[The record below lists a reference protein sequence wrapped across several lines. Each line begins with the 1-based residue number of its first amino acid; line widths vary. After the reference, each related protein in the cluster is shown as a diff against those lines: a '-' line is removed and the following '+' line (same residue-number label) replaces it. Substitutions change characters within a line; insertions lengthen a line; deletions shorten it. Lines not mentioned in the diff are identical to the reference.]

1 MKAINIKL
9 ATFSFAAMLLASC
22 SDSNSD
28 GSSAISEM
36 NTKIAGT
43 EVSWNNNAQELA
55 SRVFNFKS
63 TVTSKSRTIDES
75 NKSLFEGIISMP
87 EGYDKVPANAIDLTK
102 EEGTWDLPK
111 GAGTYVIPASNDPE
125 KVFERNANYSDCTIY
140 VEGTFKTQGVFGNEN
155 TKLIIMPKGKVI
167 FDTDKWND
175 YATIINYGTIEA
187 TKTDNIIS
195 KPFYNAKDLILEGK
209 TLNIQNK
216 CYIGGNLKA
225 AGLPNAGMRLN
236 VIGNCDLGNSAFKL
250 NGGSSNKWYTDPAA
264 GIINVNGTFTAGSA
278 EFCAGSQFYS
288 GCAIKIAGTVNINS
302 DSKVSV
308 SYLKAKDI
316 IQSSGTAFILKDQ
329 SFIECETYTD
339 NNAGSEATSDAQNAE
354 SVLLGD
360 NSKAVIKADK
370 FAFNTG
376 SPLENGT
383 QKYDCFMFRTPGTN
397 AKIVLD
403 GKFYKQDLTTEIL
416 PSFPGQQIYWASD
429 AGNIQDV
436 VINKTE
442 CNGNTEWKPKKEDP
456 KDPIIP
462 ISVIESDHTHDISA
476 TCVQPYGGKM
486 YMSYHTPGDGHGS
499 CIEVFDPVN
508 AQKQVQLRQFISDK
522 DKMLDWN
529 HLMVYHEG
537 NKKQVY
543 VVGNHY
549 VKAGALGYIDIASN
563 GLLNTADTTLTVDG
577 QTKVIKPL
585 NILPLDANEKATDE
599 NCIVYDNQSKRFI
612 VMTTKGYVTYDPE
625 TLNEIEKVNKPGK
638 AKHVAIGDGKIVTLV
653 FTKQAQYNQTT
664 NPTEAAKEWIDAQLE
679 VRDRDAEMG
688 STPKLTIT
696 TPAVL
701 PHYGKNSIV
710 VKNSKI
716 YVCLGAAGLYCYD
729 LNTGDELGHYQ
740 MPSPIIQDSKEGK
753 VGAYKAYANGVY
765 VGDDGKVYIAYGSYG
780 VVVLKAGSLEAG
792 NPETIAHVQEG
803 KSANYITV
811 YNGYIYV
818 AYGQKRLQVY
828 QLVDNGTSSA
838 DVNTKQ

>member
-36 NTKIAGT
+36 NTKIVGT
-43 EVSWNNNAQELA
+43 ELAQSPSAQELA

-75 NKSLFEGIISMP
+75 NKSEFEGIISMP
-87 EGYDKVPANAIDLTK
+87 DEPTIPINAIELPTSGYDLASGIYYIP
-102 EEGTWDLPK
+102 EGKTVEVNHPYGDCTLYV
-111 GAGTYVIPASNDPE
+111 AGTFIQNG
-125 KVFERNANYSDCTIY
+125 AN
-140 VEGTFKTQGVFGNEN
+140 VNEN
-155 TKLIIMPKGKVI
+155 TKIYILHTGTWQTSYQEL
-167 FDTDKWND
+167 FNGN
-175 YATIINYGTIEA
+175 ATVYNYG
-187 TKTDNIIS
+187 II
-195 KPFYNAKDLILEGK
+195 KPTTTGTSFTLKGTVLNQGDFIYDKE
-209 TLNIQNK
+209 LNIQGK

-225 AGLPNAGMRLN
+225 AKLSNAGMRLN
-236 VIGNCDLGNSAFKL
+236 VKGNCDLGDSEFKL
-250 NGGSSNKWYTDPAA
+250 NGSGNKWHKDPSA
-264 GIINVNGTFTAGSA
+264 GIMNVDGTFTAGSA
-278 EFCAGSQFYS
+278 EFCASSEFYS
-288 GCAIKIAGTVNINS
+288 GCAVKIAGDVNINS

-308 SYLKAKDI
+308 SYLKAKNI

-339 NNAGSEATSDAQNAE
+339 HNAGSQATSDAQNAE

-360 NSKAVIKADK
+360 KAKAVIKADK

-376 SPLENGT
+376 APLENGT

-403 GKFYKQDLTTEIL
+403 GKFYKKDFSTEIL
-416 PSFPGQQIYWASD
+416 PYFPGQQIYWASD

-486 YMSYHTPGDGHGS
+486 YMSYHTRGDGHGS

-508 AQKQVQLRQFISDK
+508 NQKQVQLRQFISDK

-549 VKAGALGYIDIASN
+549 KKAGALGYIDIASN

-599 NCIVYDNQSKRFI
+599 NCIVYDNKSNRFI

-625 TLNEIEKVNKPGK
+625 TLNEIEKVDKPGK

-653 FTKQAQYNQTT
+653 FTKQAQYNQIT

-688 STPKLTIT
+688 SAPKLTIT

-729 LNTGDELGHYQ
+729 SNSGAELGHYQ

-753 VGAYKAYANGVY
+753 VGNYKAYANGVY
-765 VGDDGKVYIAYGSYG
+765 VGDDNKVYIAYGSYG
-780 VVVLKAGSLEAG
+780 VVVLKAGTLEAG

-828 QLVDNGTSSA
+828 QLVENGASSA

>member
-28 GSSAISEM
+28 SSSAVSEM
-36 NTKIAGT
+36 NTKIVGT
-43 EVSWNNNAQELA
+43 DLAKSPTAKELA
-55 SRVFNFKS
+55 SRVYNFKS

-75 NKSLFEGIISMP
+75 NKSEFEGIISMP
-87 EGYDKVPANAIDLTK
+87 DEPTIPSDAQELPVSGYEIT
-102 EEGTWDLPK
+102 
-111 GAGTYVIPASNDPE
+111 AGTY
-125 KVFERNANYSDCTIY
+125 Y
-140 VEGTFKTQGVFGNEN
+140 V
-155 TKLIIMPKGKVI
+155 P
-167 FDTDKWND
+167 
-175 YATIINYGTIEA
+175 
-187 TKTDNIIS
+187 
-195 KPFYNAKDLILEGK
+195 EGK
-209 TLNIQNK
+209 TVEVNHPYADCTLYVAGTFIQNGANVNDNTKIYILHTGTWQTNYKELFNGNATVYNYGKIKATTEGSSFTLKGTFLNKGDFQYDKELKIEGK
-216 CYIGGNLKA
+216 CYIDGNLKA
-225 AGLPNAGMRLN
+225 GSLSNSGMRLN
-236 VIGNCDLGNSAFKL
+236 VKGNCDLGTSSFKL
-250 NGGSSNKWYTDPAA
+250 NGNSNPYYTDPNA
-264 GIINVNGTFTAGSA
+264 GIMNVDGTFTAGSA
-278 EFCAGSQFYS
+278 EFCAGSKFYS
-288 GCAIKIAGTVNINS
+288 GCAIKIAGDVNINS
-302 DSKVSV
+302 YSKVSV
-308 SYLKAKDI
+308 SYLKAKNI
-316 IQSSGTAFILKDQ
+316 IQSSNTAFILKDQ

-339 NNAGSEATSDAQNAE
+339 NNAGSQATSDAQNAE

-376 SPLENGT
+376 APLENLT
-383 QKYDCFMFRTPGTN
+383 QKYDCFMFRTPGKK
-397 AKIVLD
+397 AKIALD

-486 YMSYHTPGDGHGS
+486 YMSYHTRGDGHGS

-508 AQKQVQLRQFISDK
+508 NQKQVQLRQFISDK

-529 HLMVYHEG
+529 HLMVYREG

-549 VKAGALGYIDIASN
+549 KKAGALGYIDIASN

-599 NCIVYDNQSKRFI
+599 NCIVYDKQSKRFI

-679 VRDRDAEMG
+679 VRDRDAEI
-688 STPKLTIT
+688 SSEPKLTIT

-729 LNTGDELGHYQ
+729 LNSGAELGHYQ

-765 VGDDGKVYIAYGSYG
+765 VGDDNKVYIAYGSYG
-780 VVVLKAGSLEAG
+780 VVVLKAGTLEAG

-803 KSANYITV
+803 KSANYIIV

>member
-36 NTKIAGT
+36 NTKIVGT
-43 EVSWNNNAQELA
+43 EVSQSTDAQELA
-55 SRVFNFKS
+55 SRVYNFKS
-63 TVTSKSRTIDES
+63 TVTSKSRTIDAS
-75 NKSLFEGIISMP
+75 NESLFEGIISMP
-87 EGYDKVPANAIDLTK
+87 NEPTIPSDAYDWTK
-102 EEGTWDLPK
+102 GEDNQAHT
-111 GAGTYVIPASNDPE
+111 AYYI
-125 KVFERNANYSDCTIY
+125 
-140 VEGTFKTQGVFGNEN
+140 
-155 TKLIIMPKGKVI
+155 PKGKTVTSLPWSDSRDITVYVQGTVNIANGYWGQRLTLVI
-167 FDTDKWND
+167 LKDGKLETNSHQLGLAAL
-175 YATIINYGTIEA
+175 YNYGE
-187 TKTDNIIS
+187 IIYGGES
-195 KPFYNAKDLILEGK
+195 DWIVYYPFYVQEDLNLPDGIG
-209 TLNIQNK
+209 LNVQNK

-225 AGLPNAGMRLN
+225 AGMPNAGMRLN
-236 VIGNCDLGNSAFKL
+236 VKGNCDLGNSDFKL
-250 NGGSSNKWYTDPAA
+250 NGGGSNKWYTDPAA
-264 GIINVNGTFTAGSA
+264 GIINVDGTFTAGSA

-316 IQSSGTAFILKDQ
+316 IQSSSTAFILKDQ

-360 NSKAVIKADK
+360 NAKAVIKADK

-376 SPLENGT
+376 GPLENGT
-383 QKYDCFMFRTPGTN
+383 EKYDCFMFRTPGSN
-397 AKIVLD
+397 SKIVLD
-403 GKFYKQDLTTEIL
+403 GKFYKQNLETEIL
-416 PSFPGQQIYWASD
+416 PYFPGQQIYWASD

-436 VINKTE
+436 VINKTD
-442 CNGNTEWKPKKEDP
+442 CNGNTEWIPKKEDP

-476 TCVQPYGGKM
+476 TCVQPYSDKM
-486 YMSYHTPGDGHGS
+486 YMSYHTRGDGHGS

-508 AQKQVQLRQFISDK
+508 SQKQVQLRQFISDK

-549 VKAGALGYIDIASN
+549 KKAGALGYIDIASN

-653 FTKQAQYNQTT
+653 FTKQAKYNQTT
-664 NPTEAAKEWIDAQLE
+664 NPKEAAEEWIDAQLE

-688 STPKLTIT
+688 SAPKLTIT

-729 LNTGDELGHYQ
+729 LNSGAQLGYYQ

-765 VGDDGKVYIAYGSYG
+765 VGEDNKVYIAYGSYG
-780 VVVLKAGSLEAG
+780 VVVLKAGTLETG

-811 YNGYIYV
+811 YKGYIYV

-828 QLVDNGTSSA
+828 QLVENGASSA
-838 DVNTKQ
+838 DVNTKR

>member
-28 GSSAISEM
+28 GSSAISQM
-36 NTKIAGT
+36 NSKIVGT
-43 EVSWNNNAQELA
+43 ELAQSPSAQELA

-75 NKSLFEGIISMP
+75 NKSEFEGIISMP
-87 EGYDKVPANAIDLTK
+87 DEPTIPSNAIELPTSGYDLAHGIYYIP
-102 EEGTWDLPK
+102 EGKTVEVNHPYDDCTLYV
-111 GAGTYVIPASNDPE
+111 AGTFIQNG
-125 KVFERNANYSDCTIY
+125 AN
-140 VEGTFKTQGVFGNEN
+140 VNEN
-155 TKLIIMPKGKVI
+155 TKIYILHTGTWQ
-167 FDTDKWND
+167 TDYQELFNGN
-175 YATIINYGTIEA
+175 ATVYNYGTI
-187 TKTDNIIS
+187 
-195 KPFYNAKDLILEGK
+195 KPTTTGTSFTLKGTVLNQGDFIYDKE
-209 TLNIQNK
+209 LNIQGK

-225 AGLPNAGMRLN
+225 AKLSNAGMRLN
-236 VIGNCDLGNSAFKL
+236 VKGNCDLGDSEFKL
-250 NGGSSNKWYTDPAA
+250 NGNGSKWYKDPSA
-264 GIINVNGTFTAGSA
+264 GIMNVDGTFTAGSA
-278 EFCAGSQFYS
+278 EFCASSEFYS
-288 GCAIKIAGTVNINS
+288 GCAVKIAGDVNINS
-302 DSKVSV
+302 DSKVYV
-308 SYLKAKDI
+308 SYLKAKNI

-339 NNAGSEATSDAQNAE
+339 NNAGSQATSDAQNAE

-360 NSKAVIKADK
+360 KAKAVIKADK

-376 SPLENGT
+376 APLENGT

-403 GKFYKQDLTTEIL
+403 GKFYKKDSTTEIL
-416 PSFPGQQIYWASD
+416 PYFPGQQIYWASD

-486 YMSYHTPGDGHGS
+486 YMSYHTRGDGHGS

-508 AQKQVQLRQFISDK
+508 NQKQVQLRQFISDK

-549 VKAGALGYIDIASN
+549 KKAGALGYIDIASN

-599 NCIVYDNQSKRFI
+599 NCIVYDNKSNRFI

-625 TLNEIEKVNKPGK
+625 TLNEIEKVDKPGK

-653 FTKQAQYNQTT
+653 FTKQAQYNQIT

-688 STPKLTIT
+688 SAPKLTIT

-729 LNTGDELGHYQ
+729 SNSGAELGHYQ

-753 VGAYKAYANGVY
+753 VGNYKAYANGVY
-765 VGDDGKVYIAYGSYG
+765 VGDDNKVYIAYGSYG
-780 VVVLKAGSLEAG
+780 VVVLKAGTLEAG

-828 QLVDNGTSSA
+828 QLVENGASSA